1 MEEQKL
7 VLQDG
12 TYKYDDRT
20 RQVSVSEEQL
30 KKAGYVKPADDE
42 QIVKKAVLSKE
53 EAEWFEK
60 HKDLPYFDGDSDD
73 YFSQKVFDKMME
85 YREGFEDWEDLKDW
99 KKPNDFHNRLSQAY
113 FTGYT
118 IKKEKKYYIKFN
130 LNGNVYGNGMERYLN
145 ISGVDD
151 EWWIASKYEYRE
163 TRTKFTQTEI
173 DEMQKDPR
181 AKGLNLN
188 VLKVEVPEDELE
200 E

>member
-30 KKAGYVKPADDE
+30 KKAGYVKLADDE

-85 YREGFEDWEDLKDW
+85 YREGFEDWEDFKDW
-99 KKPNDFHNRLSQAY
+99 KNPNDFHNRLSQAY

-118 IKKEKKYYIKFN
+118 IEKEKKYYIKSNFYTS
-130 LNGNVYGNGMERYLN
+130 GNYLN
-145 ISGVDD
+145 TYKGRWYWNDRYYLD
-151 EWWIASKYEYRE
+151 GFQTW
-163 TRTKFTQTEI
+163 FTQEEI
-173 DEMQKDPR
+173 NQMQKDPQ
-181 AKGLNLN
+181 AKGLDLN
-188 VLKVEVPEDELE
+188 ALKVEVPEDRLVEG
-200 E
+200 